1 MSNFYGA
8 PIRQY
13 TDCKTAK
20 ELIDKYPA
28 LLGKDGYYIVYPNGA
43 PSYNHLPR
51 NAIVD
56 GGDGGASC
64 LAGAGVLVY
73 CDMTT
78 DGGGWMLIARTYPS
92 ATPYGAGTWGW
103 GAASTASY
111 ARGAADDYTQAYNI
125 NWKGL
130 FDPYSAT
137 FSDTL
142 IGNRKNINN
151 SEWGPFIYKQTSFN
165 YSNLMTSDS
174 LQYASS
180 RTVLK
185 YDTSIFNYTGVPFM
199 QNGWGWYSSANS
211 SNPACYSV
219 RDGGGFVSAYAI
231 RAYGIG
237 TAYCGHA
244 TYWYGAGPWC
254 AGNGYNATT
263 GEFTQASTGANP
275 PWTGGTNQVMI
286 MVR

>member
-1 MSNFYGA
+1 MGNFYGA
-8 PIRQY
+8 TIRQY

-20 ELIDKYPA
+20 ELIDKYPD

-43 PSYNHLPR
+43 PYYDHIPR

-64 LAGAGVLVY
+64 LSGAGVLVY

-78 DGGGWMLIARTYPS
+78 DGGGWMLIARTYPAAS
-92 ATPYGAGTWGW
+92 PYGAGTWGW

-111 ARGAADDYTQAYNI
+111 ARGAVDDYTQAYNI

-130 FDPYSAT
+130 FHPYSAT
-137 FSDTL
+137 FSDIA

-151 SEWGPFIYKQTSFN
+151 SEWGPFVYKHISIN
-165 YSNLMTSDS
+165 YSDLMTSNTG
-174 LQYASS
+174 QTGYS
-180 RTVLK
+180 RATLK
-185 YDTSIFNYTGVPFM
+185 YDTSIFDYTGVPWM
-199 QNGWGWYSSANS
+199 QNAIGFYASGNA
-211 SNPACYSV
+211 SNPASYFFRDGPSAYSV
-219 RDGGGFVSAYAI
+219 SYGI
-231 RAYGIG
+231 RAYGLG
-237 TAYCGHA
+237 TAYCNHA
-244 TYWYGAGPWC
+244 YWSGAGPWC

-263 GEFTQASTGANP
+263 GDFDQASTGANP
-275 PWTGGTNQVMI
+275 PWNGGTNQVMI

>member
-43 PSYNHLPR
+43 PYYDHIPR

-64 LAGAGVLVY
+64 LSGAGVLVY

-165 YSNLMTSDS
+165 YSNLMTSNS
-174 LQYASS
+174 LQYAGS

-199 QNGWGWYSSANS
+199 QNGWGWYSSGNS

-219 RDGGGFVSAYAI
+219 RDGGAFASAYAI
-231 RAYGIG
+231 RPYGIG

-254 AGNGYNATT
+254 AGSAYNATT
-263 GEFTQASTGANP
+263 GEFTQTGANVQ
-275 PWTGGTNQVMI
+275 TGGTNQVMI